1 MKTEIAKIV
10 ITQSAVDI
18 SNHGLLGLIV
28 LFHVLAVCRHANKN
42 LFLVRVESAVILK
55 PRKEHVQQMH
65 VQAGAIGD
73 HGIVVQ
79 RHVGTLAPEDQNQV
93 NYDIGVG
100 KWPMDLKIVDQKRPN
115 QVKES
120 YADGSVLNYA
130 TKHKNVIAM

>member
-18 SNHGLLGLIV
+18 SSHGLLGQIV

-42 LFLVRVESAVILK
+42 LFQVRVQSAVTLK

-65 VQAGAIGD
+65 VQVGAIGD
-73 HGIVVQ
+73 HGIVVPP
-79 RHVGTLAPEDQNQV
+79 HVGTLAPEDQNQV

-100 KWPMDLKIVDQKRPN
+100 K
-115 QVKES
+115 
-120 YADGSVLNYA
+120 
-130 TKHKNVIAM
+130 